1 MENEI
6 ELKIMLD
13 EQNIPPVTQWI
24 AKQHILEES
33 ETALGNT
40 YFDTPEQYF
49 AKHQMGFRVRSK
61 NQHYEMTLKT
71 KGEIV
76 GGLHIRPEYNLPL
89 TSNKP
94 DFKRLVS
101 HFNLQIEQAEQISAN
116 LQPTFSTDFLRHQ
129 WLIQFNQSQIEV
141 VLDQGEVSNPFGTD
155 KICELEFELKEGELS
170 DIFSLIEQIPKFDG
184 MWLSSLSKAQRG
196 YLVGKPER
204 FKAEVLQAVEN
215 SPSYTLEQILADY
228 LRLYHNREIY
238 EHFYQ
243 RNSIMADYL
252 FSSYHDSDIYTLFY
266 QKFPEFPKFPLMHLV
281 EYLKSKTY
289 LVKNLEI
296 LKDFSTKA

>member
-13 EQNIPPVTQWI
+13 EQNIAPVSEWL
-24 AKQHILEES
+24 AKQHILDER
-33 ETALGNT
+33 ETTLGNT

-49 AKHQMGFRVRSK
+49 AQNQMGFRVRSK

-89 TSNKP
+89 ENEKP
-94 DFKRLVS
+94 DFKRLIS

-129 WLIQFNQSQIEV
+129 WLIEINQSQIEV
-141 VLDQGEVSNPFGTD
+141 VLDQGEVKNPFGSE
-155 KICELEFELKEGELS
+155 KICELEFELKIGTLA
-170 DIFSLIEQIPKFDG
+170 DIFQLIEQMPKLDG

-196 YLVGKPER
+196 YIVGRPER
-204 FKAEVLQAVEN
+204 FKQEILQALQKEKN
-215 SPSYTLEQILADY
+215 YTLEQQLADY
-228 LRLYHNREIY
+228 LRLYPDEEIY
-238 EHFYQ
+238 QIFVRE
-243 RNSIMADYL
+243 
-252 FSSYHDSDIYTLFY
+252 
-266 QKFPEFPKFPLMHLV
+266 FPEFNKNEIIKLQG
-281 EYLKSKTY
+281 YLKSKEY
-289 LVKNLEI
+289 LERNINLLNNKI
-296 LKDFSTKA
+296 F

>member
-6 ELKIMLD
+6 ELKIML
-13 EQNIPPVTQWI
+13 EAQNIVPITQWL
-24 AKQHILEES
+24 AMQRVLGES

-49 AKHQMGFRVRSK
+49 SLNQMGFRVRSK

-89 TSNKP
+89 NSAEP
-94 DFKRLVS
+94 DFKRLIS

-129 WLIQFNQSQIEV
+129 WLIEINQSQIEV
-141 VLDQGEVSNPFGTD
+141 VLDQGEVKNPFGSE
-155 KICELEFELKEGELS
+155 KICELEFELKTGALA
-170 DIFSLIEQIPKFDG
+170 DIFQLIEQMPKLDG

-196 YLVGKPER
+196 YIVGRPER
-204 FKAEVLQAVEN
+204 FKQEILQAVKKEKN
-215 SPSYTLEQILADY
+215 YTLEQQLADY
-228 LRLYHNREIY
+228 LRLYPDEEIY
-238 EHFYQ
+238 QIFVREFYGVNQ
-243 RNSIMADYL
+243 YKMEEL
-252 FSSYHDSDIYTLFY
+252 
-266 QKFPEFPKFPLMHLV
+266 QK
-281 EYLKSKTY
+281 YLKSKIY
-289 LVKNLEI
+289 LCKNIEI
-296 LKDFSTKA
+296 LNNTIGSCL